1 MRLIMALTVLLVI
14 GGCGDSPEKNS
25 SDDSG
30 SNRSKTVRGRLPE
43 GRYELPMPYSGA
55 PHLFI
60 TMPPG
65 YQVRP
70 TGVGETD
77 QFFIVSADDPSARD
91 STATTPG
98 FLQIYVGEKEQK
110 ASMGSAARRR
120 PAVIAGRPMLWDT
133 WDEKLPDGSTY
144 YVREIVTRE
153 FFRPF
158 SRELMER
165 RLELHIYIAGAD
177 STTVERLAAAA
188 ETISVTP

>member
-1 MRLIMALTVLLVI
+1 MRFFIVLAFVI
-14 GGCGDSPEKNS
+14 VLGGCGESPRAKPPA
-25 SDDSG
+25 DTLAIP
-30 SNRSKTVRGRLPE
+30 KTVRDTLPE
-43 GRYELPMPYSGA
+43 GRYELPMPFSGA

-60 TMPPG
+60 SLPVG

-70 TGVGETD
+70 TGVGESD
-77 QFFIVSADDPSARD
+77 QFFIVAADDPSARD

-98 FLQIYVGEKEQK
+98 FLQIYVGAKEQR
-110 ASMGSAARRR
+110 ASMGSAAKRR
-120 PAVIAGRPMLWDT
+120 ATVIARRPMLWDV
-133 WDEKLPDGSTY
+133 WDEHLPNGTSY
-144 YVREIVTRE
+144 HVREIVTRE

-177 STTVERLAAAA
+177 SAAVERLVTAA